1 VPNIVESEDRPKA
14 VVKEVTDSDGQT
26 ILFIDEIHKVV
37 GAASIARKIYQR
49 QDIGVGGFQKIYGGC
64 TSSASARWTAP
75 TSTRPCWRWFR

>member
-37 GAASIARKIYQR
+37 GAGNYEGCSVVPLTIRC
-49 QDIGVGGFQKIYGGC
+49 FQFC
-64 TSSASARWTAP
+64 H
-75 TSTRPCWRWFR
+75 